1 MPKVVVLIDFE
12 NIFYNRK
19 PTVELLKSNFFP
31 MLDVICE
38 GNDDIEQIDFRLYDG
53 WRSGAHPT
61 QRADM
66 VSSILTEV
74 EQAMFPLLRNK
85 RKIQGTIQLAT
96 SLIGIEYEWD
106 NTMRAKTGIHRL
118 AINDSCKM
126 RESCLNIDKCPLHLI
141 SRASRGEEVLC
152 PIDGCGS
159 IDFSRLVRKEQ
170 KMVDAMMGSDLLEL
184 GLSSDYNIIVL
195 VTDDTDMYPLLLQS
209 SLHKR
214 SDVRLLYLTLNNWHK
229 KNYSEIFKSTNI
241 ETLLWQ

>member
-19 PTVELLKSNFFP
+19 PTVELLKANFLS
-31 MLDVICE
+31 MVDVICDC
-38 GNDDIEQIDFRLYDG
+38 NADIEQIDFRLYDG

-61 QRADM
+61 QQADM
-66 VSSILTEV
+66 VSSILLEV
-74 EQAMFPLLRNK
+74 EQAIFPLLRNK
-85 RKIQGTIQLAT
+85 RKIQGMIHLAT
-96 SLIGIEYEWD
+96 SLIGIDYEWD
-106 NTMRAKTGIHRL
+106 DTMRSKTGIHRL
-118 AINDSCKM
+118 AINDSCNM
-126 RESCLNIDKCPLHLI
+126 RESCLNTDQCPLHLI
-141 SRASRGEEVLC
+141 SRASRGEVVLC
-152 PIDGCGS
+152 PIEGCGS

-184 GLSSDYNIIVL
+184 GLSSDYDIIVL

-214 SDVRLLYLTLNNWHK
+214 GDVRLLYLTSNKWHK